1 MTLLILFAVVA
12 GAGTALTPCVLP
24 VLPGLL
30 ASAGTGGR
38 RRPLGVILGLTIT
51 HTLAIVAL
59 ASLIDGVG
67 LPDGGVRT
75 LAVVVL
81 LVFGL
86 SLLVPSVAAR
96 IEAPL
101 GRLARF
107 GPRGRGEGFWS
118 GLVVGGGLGFVY
130 APCAG
135 PILAAVVSVSATRG
149 ASGELVAVA
158 LGYAAGSALV
168 LLAIAYGGRRLIDR
182 LRAAGRG
189 PAVQRTLGVVM
200 VLTAVA
206 VAANLDVRFQTAL
219 ADELPAFVTNPTRS
233 LERSGSVEDRLA
245 ELRGRSR
252 FAESADEPTASASAG
267 LPVLGRA
274 PDFAGDGRWF
284 NTPGDAPLDLKGL
297 RGRVVLIDFW
307 TYTCINCLR
316 TMPYL
321 RAWDGSYRDRGLTIV
336 GVHTPEFAFERDSAN
351 VERAIADN
359 RLRYPVVQDNDFAT
373 WHAWGNQYWPAKYL
387 IDARGRVRYVH
398 FGEGN
403 YEETDSAIR
412 ALLAEAGADGLGA
425 PARARVE
432 IPSGRLATPETYLG
446 YERAEGFLPGPLRRG
461 VGRYPGVDE
470 LPPVRFA
477 LSGTWNV
484 TKEAATAVADAE
496 IDARVTARKVFLVL
510 SSEDELPREVEVLL
524 DGKPIGASE
533 AGADVSAG
541 RVTVRGERLYRL
553 VSLDRVED
561 RRLTLR
567 LPPGVSGYA
576 FTFG

>member
-1 MTLLILFAVVA
+1 MALLILFAVVA

-30 ASAGTGGR
+30 ASAGSGGR

-51 HTLAIVAL
+51 HTVAIVAL

-67 LPDGGVRT
+67 LPDGGVRA

-86 SLLVPSVAAR
+86 SLLVPSLAAR
-96 IEAPL
+96 VEAPL
-101 GRLARF
+101 TRLARF

-135 PILAAVVSVSATRG
+135 PILAAVVSVSATQG

-189 PAVQRTLGVVM
+189 PAVQRALGVVM
-200 VLTAVA
+200 VATAVA
-206 VAANLDVRFQTAL
+206 VATDLDVRFQTAL

-233 LERSGSVEDRLA
+233 LERSASVEDRLA

-252 FAESADEPTASASAG
+252 FRETAGGAAG
-267 LPVLGRA
+267 LPVLGTA
-274 PDFAGDGRWF
+274 PGFPGKGRWF
-284 NTPGDAPLDLKGL
+284 NTPGDAPLKPDGL
-297 RGRVVLIDFW
+297 RGRVVLVDFW

-316 TMPYL
+316 TLPYL
-321 RAWDGSYRDRGLTIV
+321 RAWDARYRKRGLTIV
-336 GVHTPEFAFERDSAN
+336 GVHTPEFAFERDAGN
-351 VERAIADN
+351 VGRAIAQN
-359 RLRYPVVQDNDFAT
+359 RLRYAVAQDNDYAT
-373 WHAWGNQYWPAKYL
+373 WSAWGNQYWPAKYL
-387 IDARGRVRYVH
+387 TDSRGRVRYTH
-398 FGEGN
+398 FGEGD
-403 YEETDSAIR
+403 YDQTEAAIR
-412 ALLAEAGADGLGA
+412 ALLAEAGADRLGS
-425 PARARVE
+425 PARAHGE
-432 IPSGRLATPETYLG
+432 TPSSGLATPETYLG
-446 YERAEGFLPGPLRRG
+446 FERAQGFLPGPLRRG
-461 VGRYPGVDE
+461 RGRYPGVDE
-470 LPPVRFA
+470 LPPVHFA
-477 LSGTWNV
+477 LSGTWNI
-484 TKEAATAVADAE
+484 TGESAHAVADAK

-510 SSEDELPREVEVLL
+510 SSEGERPRDMEVLL
-524 DGKPIGASE
+524 DGKPIEASE
-533 AGADVSAG
+533 AGADVHGG
-541 RVTVRGERLYRL
+541 RVRVREERLYRL

-561 RRLTLR
+561 RRVTLR
-567 LPPGVSGYA
+567 VPAGVSGYA